1 MTNKNISIIQKIR
14 GERSKEVWIIK
25 DKEGNILDSFRQKIV
40 ALANKRRLEKE
51 RFGEELLLERDNSYR
66 ENLKRNLWALKQN
79 LET

>member
-66 ENLKRNLWALKQN
+66 ENLKRNL
-79 LET
+79 